1 MKDKIVIFAVAM
13 GCLLATRLVVMS
25 ATPLFEPSEARYA
38 AISANMARTGDFL
51 VPRFTHKGIYQ
62 PFAGKPP
69 LVFQASGAFCRLFG
83 VCEFAAR
90 IVPFLSFV
98 SLLALLFFV
107 VWRLAG
113 AEAGMLAAGICAT
126 SVALYAAAGFC
137 MTDTTLALCTSGALL
152 LYLCIRT
159 GSARPSLRSVIGIA
173 TLLGLGMLVKGPV
186 ALALF
191 GLPVVVDAAVNRKW
205 KTVISIRWLLGVAI
219 FVAIS
224 APWFCMMENAQPG
237 FLRYFFVNENLLRFL
252 VHDYGDMYGGGR
264 ETFRGMALV
273 WALVVTMPWSLFALF
288 RPRCIGLLAMRT
300 SFPLLASAVITA
312 FWCLT
317 SRVPIAYLLPVVPLF
332 SAHLALY
339 GARDESHRSI
349 AWRVFPFAAAI
360 SAIVLVATLAVVLV
374 TSPKRMP
381 GESAKPM
388 PHKSRYSYEFYNGPW
403 GRGAPKEL
411 AK

>member
-1 MKDKIVIFAVAM
+1 MKKRIVVFAVAM
-13 GCLLATRLVVMS
+13 GCLLATRLVVMT

-51 VPRFTHKGIYQ
+51 VPRFTHKGTYQ

-69 LVFQASGAFCRLFG
+69 LVFQASGALCRLFG
-83 VCEFAAR
+83 VCEFAVR
-90 IVPFLSFV
+90 LVPFLSFV
-98 SLLALLFFV
+98 SLLALLFV
-107 VWRLAG
+107 VVRRLAD

-126 SVALYAAAGFC
+126 SVALYATAGFC
-137 MTDTTLALCTSGALL
+137 MTDTTLALCSSGALL
-152 LYLCIRT
+152 LYLRLRT
-159 GSARPSLRSVIGIA
+159 GSEQPSLRSVVGIA

-191 GLPVVVDAAVNRKW
+191 GLPVVADAAINRKW
-205 KTVISIRWLLGVAI
+205 KLILSIRWLLGILI

-237 FLRYFFVNENLLRFL
+237 FIRYFFINENLLRFL
-252 VHDYGDMYGGGR
+252 VHDYGDMYGSGR
-264 ETFRGMALV
+264 ETFRGMALI
-273 WALVVTMPWSLFALF
+273 WALVVTLPWSLFALS
-288 RPRCIGLLAMRT
+288 RPRCMGLNALRT

-339 GARDESHRSI
+339 VARGESCRSK
-349 AWRVFPFAAAI
+349 AWRIFPFATAAAATI
-360 SAIVLVATLAVVLV
+360 LVAALAIVLMA
-374 TSPKRMP
+374 SPKRMP

-388 PHKSRYSYEFYNGPW
+388 PHKSR
-403 GRGAPKEL
+403 
-411 AK
+411 

>member
-1 MKDKIVIFAVAM
+1 MKRRIVVFAAAM
-13 GCLLATRLVVMS
+13 GCLLAVRLAVMT

-51 VPRFTHKGIYQ
+51 VPRFTHKGVYQ

-83 VCEFAAR
+83 ISEFAVR
-90 IVPFLSFV
+90 LFPFLSFAA
-98 SLLALLFFV
+98 LLALLFV
-107 VWRLAG
+107 VVRQLAG
-113 AEAGMLAAGICAT
+113 AEAGMLAAGVCA
-126 SVALYAAAGFC
+126 SSAALYAAAGFC
-137 MTDTTLALCTSGALL
+137 MTDTTLALCSSGALL

-159 GSARPSLRSVIGIA
+159 GSAPPSWRSVVGIA
-173 TLLGLGMLVKGPV
+173 AFLGLGMLAKGPV

-191 GLPVVVDAAVNRKW
+191 GLPVAIDAAINRRW
-205 KTVISIRWLLGVAI
+205 KPILSARWLLGVAI
-219 FVAIS
+219 FLAIS

-237 FLRYFFVNENLLRFL
+237 FIRYFFVNENLLRFL

-273 WALVVTMPWSLFALF
+273 WALVVTMPWSLIALF
-288 RPRCIGLLAMRT
+288 RPRRMGLRALRT
-300 SFPLLASAVITA
+300 SFPLLASAVITV

-317 SRVPIAYLLPVVPLF
+317 SRVPVAYLLPVVPLF

-339 GARDESHRSI
+339 GAGDGSNRSA
-349 AWRVFPFAAAI
+349 AWRAFPFAAAI
-360 SAIVLVATLAVVLV
+360 SAIALVATLAAVLV
-374 TSPKRMP
+374 ASPKRMP

-388 PHKSRYSYEFYNGPW
+388 PRKSRYSYEFYNGPW
-403 GRGAPKEL
+403 GQGAPREL